1 MLPWKTQKQ
10 VLWFDFSAL
19 RKGNDAFK
27 ATEKSNSYLE
37 FYALEIILPKQKW
50 NKDN

>member
-10 VLWFDFSAL
+10 VLWLTSQPEEKVMMPL
-19 RKGNDAFK
+19 KQRRKVIHN
-27 ATEKSNSYLE
+27 LE